1 MKKQIITTL
10 LTFLTLSI
18 SSEAY
23 SKTYYMKFKDK
34 DSSIS
39 FNVSSTL
46 HNVDGQVNKFKGQ
59 ITLKSSDDNE
69 IDSAD
74 GFLEITADSLF
85 TNQKQRDSKMK
96 SDVLSILKFPLI
108 KLKVNG
114 AKLTANKIKQEG
126 IVYLKLLGDLTIRDV
141 TKSVEIPV
149 KAKLSSDKSSAQV
162 TGSYV
167 VNFLEYNVPDPSLPI
182 IGKVDPNINIK
193 FNLSAK

>member
-10 LTFLTLSI
+10 LTFLTLSV

-46 HNVDGQVNKFKGQ
+46 HSVDGLVNKFKGQ
-59 ITLKSSDDNE
+59 ITLKSSDDND

-96 SDVLSILKFPLI
+96 SDVLSVLKFPLI

-114 AKLTANKIKQEG
+114 AKVTSNKIKQDG
-126 IVYLKLLGDLTIRDV
+126 TVYLKLLGDLTIRDV

-162 TGSYV
+162 TGSYSL
-167 VNFLEYNVPDPSLPI
+167 NFLEYNVPDPSLPI

-193 FNLSAK
+193 FNISAK